1 MNNTTGASTLGKDIR
16 KKILTQRK
24 MEAVN
29 LTGCLPGLIES
40 HEKIIILSVNAP
52 LSITAVLGNVLIIV
66 ALQKPLSSLHPASKL
81 LFGCLACTDLCVG
94 LIVQPLLAI
103 FLMSPH
109 LSKVCYDTQIALSTL
124 GVVFNAVSLMTLSA
138 ISVDRLLVL
147 LLGLRY
153 REVVT
158 LSRVQVLVA
167 AFWLV
172 SIAMALIMF
181 FYVRIAT
188 SLATV
193 VLILCTVTSTF
204 CYTKIYIALRH
215 HQTAVQDQ
223 GEGNGRRNALNIAR
237 YKKTVS
243 SALWLQITL
252 LACYLPHGTLLSV
265 LAIFGS
271 VTPSIALNWALTLSL
286 LYFNSSLNPFL
297 YCWKMREVRQA
308 VKNMIIQCWCS

>member
-1 MNNTTGASTLGKDIR
+1 
-16 KKILTQRK
+16 

-52 LSITAVLGNVLIIV
+52 LSIIAVLGNVLIIV

-103 FLMSPH
+103 FLTSPH

-124 GVVFNAVSLMTLSA
+124 GVVFNGVSLMTLSA

-172 SIAMALIMF
+172 NIAMALIMF

-188 SLATV
+188 SLVTV

-223 GEGNGRRNALNIAR
+223 GEGNGTGNALNIAR

-252 LACYLPHGTLLSV
+252 LACYLPHGILLSV

>member
-1 MNNTTGASTLGKDIR
+1 MDSVT
-16 KKILTQRK
+16 
-24 MEAVN
+24 

-40 HEKIIILSVNAP
+40 HEKIIILSVNVP
-52 LSITAVLGNVLIIV
+52 LSIIAVLGNVLIIV

-124 GVVFNAVSLMTLSA
+124 GVVFNGVSLMTLSA

-158 LSRVQVLVA
+158 LSRVRVLVA
-167 AFWLV
+167 TFWLV
-172 SIAMALIMF
+172 NIAMALIMF

-188 SLATV
+188 SLASI
-193 VLILCTVTSTF
+193 VLALCTVTSTF

-215 HQTAVQDQ
+215 HQSAVQDQ
-223 GEGNGRRNALNIAR
+223 RQQNGGGNALNIAR
-237 YKKTVS
+237 YRKTVS
-243 SALWLQITL
+243 SALWLQLTL
-252 LACYLPHGTLLSV
+252 LACYLPHGILLSV

-271 VTPSIALNWALTLSL
+271 VTPAIALNWAVTLSL

-308 VKNMIIQCWCS
+308 VKNTVRQWCFWG

>member
-1 MNNTTGASTLGKDIR
+1 MDSVT
-16 KKILTQRK
+16 
-24 MEAVN
+24 

-40 HEKIIILSVNAP
+40 HEKIIILSVNVP
-52 LSITAVLGNVLIIV
+52 LSIIAVLGNVLIIV

-124 GVVFNAVSLMTLSA
+124 GVVFNGVSLMTLSA

-158 LSRVQVLVA
+158 LSRVRVLVA
-167 AFWLV
+167 TFWLV
-172 SIAMALIMF
+172 NIAMALIMF

-188 SLATV
+188 SLASI
-193 VLILCTVTSTF
+193 VLALCTVTSTF

-215 HQTAVQDQ
+215 HQSAVQDQ
-223 GEGNGRRNALNIAR
+223 RQQNGGGNALNIAR
-237 YKKTVS
+237 YRKTVS
-243 SALWLQITL
+243 SALWLQLTL
-252 LACYLPHGTLLSV
+252 LACYLPHGILLSV

-271 VTPSIALNWALTLSL
+271 VTPAIALNWAVTLSL

-308 VKNMIIQCWCS
+308 VKNTVGQGCFWE

>member
-1 MNNTTGASTLGKDIR
+1 MDT
-16 KKILTQRK
+16 
-24 MEAVN
+24 VN

-40 HEKIIILSVNAP
+40 HQKIIIISVNIP
-52 LSITAVLGNVLIIV
+52 LSIIAVLGNVLIIV
-66 ALQKPLSSLHPASKL
+66 AFQKPLSSLRPASKL

-94 LIVQPLLAI
+94 IIVQPLLAV

-109 LSKVCYDTQIALSTL
+109 LSKLCYDTQIALSTL
-124 GVVFNAVSLMTLSA
+124 GVVFNGVSLMTLSA

-153 REVVT
+153 RQVVT
-158 LSRVQVLVA
+158 LSRVRVLVA
-167 AFWLV
+167 ALWLV
-172 SIAMALIMF
+172 NTAMALIMF

-193 VLILCTVTSTF
+193 VLTLCTVTSTF

-215 HQTAVQDQ
+215 HQSAVQDE
-223 GEGNGRRNALNIAR
+223 GEQNGRENALNIAR
-237 YKKTVS
+237 YRKTVS
-243 SALWLQITL
+243 SALWLQ
-252 LACYLPHGTLLSV
+252 LALVVCYLPHGILLSV

-271 VTPSIALNWALTLSL
+271 VTPSIALNWAVTLSL

-308 VKNMIIQCWCS
+308 VKNTIRQCWCSWE

>member
-1 MNNTTGASTLGKDIR
+1 MDT
-16 KKILTQRK
+16 
-24 MEAVN
+24 VN

-40 HEKIIILSVNAP
+40 HQKIIILSLNVP
-52 LSITAVLGNVLIIV
+52 LSIIAVLGNGLIIV
-66 ALQKPLSSLHPASKL
+66 ALQKPLSSLRPAAKL

-109 LSKVCYDTQIALSTL
+109 LSKLCYDTQIALSTL
-124 GVVFNAVSLMTLSA
+124 GVVFNGVSLMTLSA

-153 REVVT
+153 RQVVT
-158 LSRVQVLVA
+158 LSRVRVLVA
-167 AFWLV
+167 SLWLV
-172 SIAMALIMF
+172 NTAMALIMF

-193 VLILCTVTSTF
+193 VLTLCTVTSTC
-204 CYTKIYIALRH
+204 CYTKIYITLRH
-215 HQTAVQDQ
+215 HQSAVHE
-223 GEGNGRRNALNIAR
+223 EGQQNGGGSALNIAR
-237 YKKTVS
+237 YRKTVS
-243 SALWLQITL
+243 SALWLQLTL
-252 LACYLPHGTLLSV
+252 VACYLPHGILLSV

-271 VTPSIALNWALTLSL
+271 VTPSIALNWAVTLSV

-308 VKNMIIQCWCS
+308 VKNAIRQCWCSWE

>member
-1 MNNTTGASTLGKDIR
+1 MDSVT
-16 KKILTQRK
+16 
-24 MEAVN
+24 

-40 HEKIIILSVNAP
+40 HEKIIILSVNVP
-52 LSITAVLGNVLIIV
+52 LSIIAVLGNVLIIV

-124 GVVFNAVSLMTLSA
+124 GVVFNGVSLMTLSA

-158 LSRVQVLVA
+158 LSRVRVLVA
-167 AFWLV
+167 TFWLV
-172 SIAMALIMF
+172 NIAMALIMF

-188 SLATV
+188 SLASV
-193 VLILCTVTSTF
+193 VLALCTVTSTF

-215 HQTAVQDQ
+215 HQSAVQDQ
-223 GEGNGRRNALNIAR
+223 RQQNGGGNALNIAR
-237 YKKTVS
+237 YRKTVS
-243 SALWLQITL
+243 SALWLQLTL
-252 LACYLPHGTLLSV
+252 LACYLPHGILLSV

-271 VTPSIALNWALTLSL
+271 VTPAIALNWAATISL

-308 VKNMIIQCWCS
+308 AKNTVRQWCFWG

>member
-1 MNNTTGASTLGKDIR
+1 MDSVT
-16 KKILTQRK
+16 
-24 MEAVN
+24 

-40 HEKIIILSVNAP
+40 HEKIIILSVNVP
-52 LSITAVLGNVLIIV
+52 LSIIAVLGNVLIIV

-124 GVVFNAVSLMTLSA
+124 GVVFNGVSLMTLSA

-158 LSRVQVLVA
+158 LSRVRVLVA
-167 AFWLV
+167 TFWLV
-172 SIAMALIMF
+172 NIAMALIMF

-188 SLATV
+188 SLVSV
-193 VLILCTVTSTF
+193 VLALCTVTSTF

-215 HQTAVQDQ
+215 HQSAVQDQ
-223 GEGNGRRNALNIAR
+223 RQQNEGGNALNIAR
-237 YKKTVS
+237 YRKTVS
-243 SALWLQITL
+243 SALWLQLTL
-252 LACYLPHGTLLSV
+252 LACYLPHGILLSV

-271 VTPSIALNWALTLSL
+271 VTPAIALNWAVTLSL

-308 VKNMIIQCWCS
+308 VKNTVRQWYFCE

>member
-1 MNNTTGASTLGKDIR
+1 MDS
-16 KKILTQRK
+16 
-24 MEAVN
+24 VN

-40 HEKIIILSVNAP
+40 HEKIIILSVNVP
-52 LSITAVLGNVLIIV
+52 LSIIAVLGNVLIIV

-124 GVVFNAVSLMTLSA
+124 GVVFNGVSLMTLSA

-158 LSRVQVLVA
+158 LSRVRVLVA
-167 AFWLV
+167 TFWLV
-172 SIAMALIMF
+172 NIAMALIMF

-188 SLATV
+188 SLVSV
-193 VLILCTVTSTF
+193 VLALCTVTSTF

-215 HQTAVQDQ
+215 HQSAVQDQ
-223 GEGNGRRNALNIAR
+223 RQQNGGGNALNIAR
-237 YKKTVS
+237 YRKTVS
-243 SALWLQITL
+243 SALWLQLTL
-252 LACYLPHGTLLSV
+252 LACYLPHGILLSV

-271 VTPSIALNWALTLSL
+271 VTPAIALNWAATISL

-308 VKNMIIQCWCS
+308 AKNTVRQWCFWG